1 MISSETLLEEGYYRI
16 KMNFKGGK
24 RMFPCGTMA
33 YFNGFAAL
41 HNSLK
46 NISICPAFRNVT
58 LDLFVDPH
66 L

>member
-1 MISSETLLEEGYYRI
+1 
-16 KMNFKGGK
+16 MNFKGGK

-33 YFNGFAAL
+33 YFKGFVAF